1 MINSKRLTYEYPHYS
16 IICPQTGF
24 TFEVRT
30 LNVSEVN
37 QLKGSM
43 MIQSKTPSLINKIIW
58 GAIETKPDEIKDLET
73 FKKMITLRDR
83 EAILY
88 GIYCSTFGDE
98 EEFKVTCR
106 NCEHEE
112 PVKVSMEK
120 LFSINAYPG
129 SESLQNSYKLARVTG
144 DADYDPEIEK
154 AIEDKE
160 PPKGMPKEIAKFDYK
175 IDDPDDDDGII
186 IGNKKIHYVE
196 DEQEEKPVEL
206 KQDIKKQVV
215 SEQGDFTPILEKS
228 LDIIL
233 PVSKVHAIIK
243 QPTLFDEET
252 SLKSIAF
259 AQKKQLDLMN
269 EIMVIERFEQ
279 YKIGDKIPSVVIT
292 DREDILFEYEKLPP
306 RDKTEIFKKFYD
318 EFGQY
323 GIDLKTRYACSQ
335 CGESNELEVDI
346 VVQFFRMVARS

>member
-1 MINSKRLTYEYPHYS
+1 MIGSRRLRYEYPHYTV
-16 IICPQTGF
+16 ICPQTGV
-24 TFEVRT
+24 TFDVRT
-30 LNVSEVN
+30 LNVQEVN

-43 MIQSKTPSLINKIIW
+43 MVQSKTPSLINKIIW
-58 GAIETKPDEIKDLET
+58 GAIESKPDEITDLNT
-73 FKKMITLRDR
+73 FKQMVTLRDR

-98 EEFKVTCR
+98 EEFRVTCR

-112 PVKVSMEK
+112 PIKVSMEK

-129 SESLQNSYKLARVTG
+129 SESMKNSYKLARITG
-144 DADYDPEIEK
+144 DADYDSEVEK
-154 AIEDKE
+154 AITNGE
-160 PPKGMPKEIAKFDYK
+160 PPPEGMPANIAKFDYK

-186 IGNKKIHYVE
+186 IVDKKEVNYVE
-196 DEQEEKPVEL
+196 DESKLEPKPIPVKESKPSSPESIL
-206 KQDIKKQVV
+206 DKRLDVV
-215 SEQGDFTPILEKS
+215 LPI
-228 LDIIL
+228 
-233 PVSKVHAIIK
+233 SKVHAIIK
-243 QPTLFDEET
+243 QPTLFDEES

-259 AQKKQLDLMN
+259 AQKKQTDLMN

-279 YKIGDKIPSVVIT
+279 YNVGDKVPSVVIT
-292 DREDILFEYEKLPP
+292 EREDILFEYEKLPP
-306 RDKTEIFKKFYD
+306 RDKTEIFNKFYD
-318 EFGQY
+318 FFGQY

>member
-1 MINSKRLTYEYPHYS
+1 MIGSKRLRYEYPHFTV
-16 IICPQTGF
+16 ICPQTGY
-24 TFEVRT
+24 TFDVRT
-30 LNVSEVN
+30 LNVQEVN

-43 MIQSKTPSLINKIIW
+43 MVQSKTPSLINKIIW
-58 GAIETKPDEIKDLET
+58 GAIESKPDEIVDLNT
-73 FKKMITLRDR
+73 FKQMVTLRDR

-98 EEFKVTCR
+98 EEFKVVCK

-112 PVKVSMEK
+112 PIKVSMEK
-120 LFSINAYPG
+120 LFTMNAYPG
-129 SESLQNSYKLARVTG
+129 SESMKNSYKVARVTG

-154 AIEDKE
+154 EIAKDIA
-160 PPKGMPKEIAKFDYK
+160 PPKGMPKDIAKFDYN
-175 IDDPDDDDGII
+175 IDDPDEDDGII
-186 IGNKKIHYVE
+186 IGDKKGISYVD
-196 DEQEEKPVEL
+196 DEKEIPEPEPKKEETK
-206 KQDIKKQVV
+206 VV
-215 SEQGDFTPILEKS
+215 GSGSILDKR

-233 PVSKVHAIIK
+233 PISKVHAIIK
-243 QPTLFDEET
+243 QPTLVDEEN

-259 AQKKQLDLMN
+259 AQKKQTDLMN

-279 YKIGDKIPSVVIT
+279 YGVGDKIPSVVISE
-292 DREDILFEYEKLPP
+292 REDILFEYEKLPP
-306 RDKTEIFKKFYD
+306 RDKMEIFNKFFD

-323 GIDLKTRYACSQ
+323 GIDLKGRYVCSQ